1 MQYWGMTLSGRG
13 HLKLTFMVISILR
26 NLYQTDTEWFF
37 CPHLSR
43 SVIYVCQQ
51 TELSQ
56 KCNVLL
62 FNFVFYRT
70 FILVWFCEPSH
81 DSINIDNVTVYLSHF
96 TSCTCHCLWKS
107 DISELSI
114 VHDNAICLFQKPCNV
129 FARGDDANIMRSGD
143 AQCNT
148 KESPQ
153 HLIPGTW
160 KDKILRC
167 VENVNHNE

>member
-1 MQYWGMTLSGRG
+1 MQVLVFFSHIHCKTWNTHIQRTPLLSGRG
-13 HLKLTFMVISILR
+13 HLKVTFMVISMLR

-114 VHDNAICLFQKPCNV
+114 VHDNEIVSFKSLVMYLRAVMTRTSCAV
-129 FARGDDANIMRSGD
+129 GMRN
-143 AQCNT
+143 A
-148 KESPQ
+148 
-153 HLIPGTW
+153 
-160 KDKILRC
+160 ILR
-167 VENVNHNE
+167 NHPNT